1 VGVVWILR
9 LQVVLMPKQIKEVE
23 KNMIGVLKQI
33 AVSEIVFTRIELLM
47 MLCLDSWKPNM

>member
-1 VGVVWILR
+1 
-9 LQVVLMPKQIKEVE
+9 MPKQIKEVE

-47 MLCLDSWKPNM
+47 MLCLDSW